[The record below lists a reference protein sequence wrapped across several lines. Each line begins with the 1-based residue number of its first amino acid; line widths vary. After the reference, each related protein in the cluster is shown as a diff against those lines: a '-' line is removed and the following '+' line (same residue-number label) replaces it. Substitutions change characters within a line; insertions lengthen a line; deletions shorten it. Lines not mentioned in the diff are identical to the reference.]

1 MRIGAIKGA
10 IALDGITKDSPHGN
24 LFDDKMA
31 ADTPDLAAD
40 LLAALG
46 SVVREETHQT
56 TQEPG
61 APVAPTE
68 SIQSPA
74 PLPVSEPIADPTI
87 AAPTTAAPTMPM
99 PMPVM
104 DTAVAT
110 AITSAA
116 EPPIPAP
123 EIEPPPEF
131 RSVPSPKRQRTPVFN
146 EEGDAKRQKK
156 LHDVPNIDM
165 AMLLQ
170 NALGSFDEQLNPADA
185 VDHALHLNEEVHDI
199 ASEPATPVPA
209 KPEPKLMKVSENPV
223 FMMRSMS
230 LPVLGNLAVQILLR
244 LAQQSPAE
252 TMALLADVDTTFRRT
267 YDTLKKIFAPTRTI
281 FSESTLLFSCEQ
293 LNITDL
299 EDRETVR
306 MSNLATVGL
315 SIFDTQD
322 VSLKEIH
329 DQFFPIFVPEYS
341 EYKEF
346 LTDLYINLKTQA
358 FLKDREDESAP
369 GRVDVDL
376 LENYFPSS
384 FEESLRQRSGEIF
397 LSFAEDKLVSAVRE
411 RREAL
416 QSVINEQAGSADT
429 QLALPEAPDAQSSA
443 QSLTASLTGMY
454 PPEKFFDDFGGY
466 LQGHMTAIVEYA
478 EKYGVNIP
486 SGEDT
491 VMKDAP
497 EEVEEPAPTDDLA
510 ALLQSATAKIA
521 EMTEAPSEEEPDLL
535 SASDGLGLSKL
546 IEQSLE
552 NDISSKDLASLIM
565 ENLNEGS
572 DSKISQLPPGFSMP
586 SYVSANGNVNGES
599 RCAYDVVFPIML
611 NSSYRATTVS
621 VARATH
627 PAACLAISLV
637 YPIIAP
643 GVHIYK

>member
-416 QSVINEQAGSADT
+416 HSVINEQAGSDDA
-429 QLALPEAPDAQSSA
+429 QLAIPEASDAQSLA
-443 QSLTASLTGMY
+443 QSLTGMY
-454 PPEKFFDDFGGY
+454 PPETFFDDFGGY

-497 EEVEEPAPTDDLA
+497 DAPEEAEEPAPTDDLA

-521 EMTEAPSEEEPDLL
+521 EMTEAPLEEEPDLL
-535 SASDGLGLSKL
+535 SGSDGLGLSKL

-572 DSKISQLPPGFSMP
+572 DSKIPQLPPGFSMP
-586 SYVSANGNVNGES
+586 SYASANGHVNGES
-599 RCAYDVVFPIML
+599 RCAYCVVFFNYAKLLIQGNPSFSRL
-611 NSSYRATTVS
+611 HNSPSCMPRRITRIPNHRPRS
-621 VARATH
+621 PH
-627 PAACLAISLV
+627 L
-637 YPIIAP
+637 
-643 GVHIYK
+643 